1 MSSPWLFFLLINTN
15 LPYTLSTTT
24 NIIII
29 SSSSKKQL
37 SQSSSSSQLVAST
50 GKRSRSS
57 AGPKV
62 VTAGISESILQS
74 DIEGDE
80 EENVVTQ
87 TSKRCKQDG
96 RKPVDRSR
104 SRALAATANGAAC
117 SSSVGNSGFYWDE
130 TAPTAEDAEQ
140 HARYSI
146 YQIKVGHIFTTGL
159 WCWPLLFY
167 FLACPNSNSYLIY
180 RGNQPGRTRLCRCVA
195 NLKYFSARYLKSS
208 SPTYLKF
215 FSAVLKILRC
225 QFLIL

>member
-1 MSSPWLFFLLINTN
+1 MFFLLINTN

-167 FLACPNSNSYLIY
+167 FLACPNSNSYLSLKPI
-180 RGNQPGRTRLCRCVA
+180 RSDKDLSLRRQFEIFQRQISEEFQPHISEVFQRRFEDFKMSIFNTL
-195 NLKYFSARYLKSS
+195 NMEN
-208 SPTYLKF
+208 
-215 FSAVLKILRC
+215 
-225 QFLIL
+225 